1 MDIAGLVNLIAT
13 AITAKMTMTLSQQ
26 IGQAQRAKS
35 EPIQAS
41 WWQRLA
47 RPLGLSP
54 VVSWAERFSVGQ
66 PSRENRERVAKSQ
79 ASWNSAM
86 QAHSDAQGRY
96 TNAVNE
102 FEAEKANPTGKDLA
116 SLQIAIIDYEKAL
129 HEAAAKLKA
138 TTQAHDSLKTE
149 VARQTAWQTQRTK
162 DNLWS
167 PAQQWRK
174 AKQQARIVKRKWQA
188 AAAVIAAH
196 KMANE
201 AHAKNEA
208 RHFGNQRK
216 QADARRAAR
225 RANVALKRVERSH
238 QANLQRQAMTKEQIE
253 RAPNATLRTRA
264 IISNVRASA
273 AVRQSAQEVTTAR
286 AARVTA
292 VAARQAT
299 NTAVTAS
306 GAAVTRS
313 ATAVSRAAPVVRMA
327 VGAAVA
333 RSAAATVG
341 AVALPVAAA
350 IGAVAGAVVAVK
362 SFVNRQ
368 LQKSEQLINGQIQQ
382 RSQFNGQIAT
392 AMARYEAQEMQ
403 LNMRTGAQT
412 ANSASAVVESTMRL
426 KEAQQ
431 PMNAAWEEIGNRIQ
445 AAATDTATL
454 LQEGLNKIDI
464 ITPAIFESVKW
475 LQWLPWVKQVAENT
489 KKPLEGSG
497 VDAFVSGYFMNVN
510 KRDDKRR
517 VSDVPKVR

>member
-1 MDIAGLVNLIAT
+1 MDIAQLVNLIAT

-26 IGQAQRAKS
+26 LAQAQRAKS
-35 EPIQAS
+35 EPMQAS
-41 WWQRLA
+41 WLQRLA

-66 PSRENRERVAKSQ
+66 PSRENRERLSRSQ
-79 ASWNSAM
+79 SAWNAAVQSHSE
-86 QAHSDAQGRY
+86 AHGRY

-102 FEAEKANPTGKDLA
+102 FESEKANPTGKDLA

-129 HEAAAKLKA
+129 HEAAAKLKS
-138 TTQAHDSLKTE
+138 TTQAHESLKTE
-149 VARQTAWQTQRTK
+149 VARQTSWQTQRTK
-162 DNLWS
+162 ANLWS

-174 AKQQARIVKRKWQA
+174 AKQQVRIVKRKWQA
-188 AAAVIAAH
+188 AAAAIAAQ
-196 KMANE
+196 KMASE

-208 RHFGNQRK
+208 RHFGNQQKLADVRRK
-216 QADARRAAR
+216 AR
-225 RANVALKRVERSH
+225 RANVDLKRAERSH
-238 QANLQRQAMTKEQIE
+238 QSNLQRQAMTKEQID
-253 RAPNATLRTRA
+253 RAPSQVLRTRA
-264 IISNVRASA
+264 ILANVRASG
-273 AVRQSAQEVTTAR
+273 AVQQSAKTVATAR

-292 VAARQAT
+292 VAARQAA
-299 NTAVTAS
+299 TAATAAS
-306 GAAVTRS
+306 GTAVTRS
-313 ATAVSRAAPVVRMA
+313 ATAVSRAGPAVRVA

-350 IGAVAGAVVAVK
+350 IGVVAGAVVAVK

-382 RSQFNGQIAT
+382 RSQFNGQIAN

-412 ANSASAVVESTMRL
+412 ANSSSAVVESTMRL

-431 PMNAAWEEIGNRIQ
+431 PMNAAWEDIGNRIQ

-464 ITPAIFESVKW
+464 LTPLVTQSVKM
-475 LQWLPWVKQVAENT
+475 LEYLPWVKKVAENT
-489 KKPLEGSG
+489 AKPVEGVG
-497 VDAFVSGYFMNVN
+497 IDAFLAGVNMNAN
-510 KRDDKRR
+510 KRNDKRFG
-517 VSDVPKVR
+517 DIPKVR